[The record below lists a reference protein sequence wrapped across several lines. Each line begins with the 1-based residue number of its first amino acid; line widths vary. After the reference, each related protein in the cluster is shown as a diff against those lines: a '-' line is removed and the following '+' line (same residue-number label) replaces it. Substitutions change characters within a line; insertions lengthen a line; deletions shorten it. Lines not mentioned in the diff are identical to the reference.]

1 MTLSTFAR
9 GRTALVTGAS
19 SGIGAELATQLG
31 AAGAHVVLV
40 ARSEA
45 ALEAVAARIRAGG
58 GTATAVPADLE
69 ATDAAEAL
77 VASLGERRDVDVLVA
92 NAGFGVNAPFAETDP
107 AAVRGMVALNVLA
120 LTDLTR
126 LLLPGMLA
134 RRRGGV
140 LTVASTSAFVPAPTF
155 AVYAAT
161 KAYVLSLTD
170 ALHAELRGSGVHAT
184 CLCPGPV
191 PTAFGD
197 RAGMRASFFSGP
209 LSGALPAD
217 AVARAGLEALAANR
231 RRVVPGA
238 VNKLL
243 TAATPF
249 VPTGLT
255 MRVARSF
262 LARGRGQ

>member
-9 GRTALVTGAS
+9 GRTGLVTGAS
-19 SGIGAELATQLG
+19 SGIGAEMARQLG
-31 AAGAHVVLV
+31 GAGAHVVLV

-45 ALEAVAARIRAGG
+45 ALEAVAAGIRAGG
-58 GTATAVPADLE
+58 GTATVVPADLE
-69 ATDAAEAL
+69 APGAAEAL
-77 VASLGERRDVDVLVA
+77 AGALDVPVDLLIA
-92 NAGFGVNAPFAETDP
+92 NAGFGVNAPFARTDP
-107 AAVRGMVALNVLA
+107 EAVRGMVVLNVLA
-120 LTDLTR
+120 LTDLAR

-170 ALHAELRGSGVHAT
+170 ALHAELRGSGVHTT

-197 RAGMRASFFSGP
+197 RSGIRSSFFGSP
-209 LSGALPAD
+209 LSGSLPAD
-217 AVARAGLEALAANR
+217 VVARAGLEALAANR
-231 RRVVPGA
+231 RRAVPGA
-238 VNKLL
+238 VNKVL
-243 TAATPF
+243 TAATSF
-249 VPTGLT
+249 VPTGLA
-255 MRVARSF
+255 MRAARLF
-262 LARGRGQ
+262 LGH